1 MNDRP
6 AMPDADAIITRI
18 MAEAARRRGEPAPGP
33 HRTLRGPGSAPDLWE
48 PPPDWAE
55 RRSFSAAEL
64 CAPPDERFVRGAY
77 LALIGRSPDPAGLHH
92 YLGELRR
99 GARSKPDVLI
109 ALSASSEARM
119 RGARVSGLGGQR
131 LMLRVARVPVVGRFL
146 AALLRLRRLPRLP
159 TDVQRLEA
167 VCEQLMLRAE
177 RLEARERRT
186 QEPPGEAPLS
196 R

>member
-6 AMPDADAIITRI
+6 SMPDADAIVTRI
-18 MAEAARRRGEPAPGP
+18 MAEAARRAGAAPPEP
-33 HRTLRGPGSAPDLWE
+33 HRTLRGPAAAPDLWE

-55 RRSFSAAEL
+55 RRRFSAAEL

-92 YLGELRR
+92 YLGELRS

-109 ALSASSEARM
+109 ALSASPEARM
-119 RGARVSGLGGQR
+119 RGAQVSGLGGRR
-131 LMLRVARVPVVGRFL
+131 LMLRVARVPVAGPLL

-159 TDVQRLEA
+159 ADIQRLEA
-167 VCEQLMLRAE
+167 ACEQLLLRTE
-177 RLEARERRT
+177 RLEAGERRR
-186 QEPPGEAPLS
+186 QRPPEEPRIS